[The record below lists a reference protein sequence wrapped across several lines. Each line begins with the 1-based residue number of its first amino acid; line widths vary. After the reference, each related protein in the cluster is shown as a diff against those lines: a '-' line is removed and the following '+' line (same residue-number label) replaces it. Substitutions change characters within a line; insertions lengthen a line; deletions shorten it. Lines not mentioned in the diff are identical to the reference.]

1 MQINLS
7 RFRAIKR
14 GDLLPALLAKLTI
27 DDQEW
32 SGLACRKRIKKKK
45 KKKKKKERERK
56 EGNKYNVSS

>member
-1 MQINLS
+1 M
-7 RFRAIKR
+7 
-14 GDLLPALLAKLTI
+14 PALLAKLTI

-56 EGNKYNVSS
+56 EGNKYNVSYS